1 MRWTCLEELFG
12 AIAVSPVLRLEEFN
26 PQSLVNAA
34 WALATLGLR
43 QAESLGAIAVRALV
57 SVEEFNSQNLAN
69 AAGGKGCELPLRPRI
84 VLVPESELYN
94 SGE

>member
-1 MRWTCLEELFG
+1 MFC
-12 AIAVSPVLRLEEFN
+12 AIAVRPVLRLEEFN
-26 PQSLVNAA
+26 PQSFANAA

-69 AAGGKGCELPLRPRI
+69 AAGGKGCELPLGPRI
-84 VLVPESELYN
+84 VLVPE
-94 SGE
+94 